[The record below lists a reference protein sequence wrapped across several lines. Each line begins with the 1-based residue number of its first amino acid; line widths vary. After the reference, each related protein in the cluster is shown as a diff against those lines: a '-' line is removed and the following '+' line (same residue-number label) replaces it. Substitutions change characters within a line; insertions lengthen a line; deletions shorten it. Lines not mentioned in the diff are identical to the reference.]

1 MWLIE
6 IIQGHL
12 VCSAV
17 KRKKA
22 WAWWF
27 NNFLSQNPI
36 AAKQIKGGWKGE
48 ESRGRNLSDVISF
61 HLLWAIAKEMSQAR
75 VHKWTPLLRYQYCR
89 IVHDA

>member
-17 KRKKA
+17 KRKKS

-48 ESRGRNLSDVISF
+48 RAEEGIWVMWFHPTFYGLLLSSVSGQSTQMNT
-61 HLLWAIAKEMSQAR
+61 IAKMS
-75 VHKWTPLLRYQYCR
+75 VLS
-89 IVHDA
+89 V